1 MDVYVCVGSSCHLR
15 GSHDIIQIFQERVQ
29 ELGLEEKVNLNASFC
44 LGHCTNGVAVK
55 VGEEY
60 LENVNPENA
69 AQMFDKYIAAAVR

>member
-15 GSHDIIQIFQERVQ
+15 GSHDIIQIFQARVK

-69 AQMFDKYIAAAVR
+69 ARMFDEHIAAVVK